1 MTRLHEL
8 AGMGQSIWYDNIRR
22 ALLDSG
28 EMQSLI
34 DQGVTGVTSNPSI
47 FEKAIAGSTDYDEA
61 LSRLVEEGK
70 SVEEI
75 YEILAIEDI
84 QRTADLLRPIYE
96 RTEGLDGYISLEV
109 SPTLAHDT
117 KGSIEEA
124 KRLYRQVD
132 RPNVMIKIPATQ
144 AGIPAIETLIGEGI
158 NVNVTLIFSL
168 INYEAVAEAY
178 IKGLQSLA
186 QRGGDLRKVASVA
199 SFFISRVDSAVDREL
214 EAIEETELLG
224 KIAIANAKIA
234 YARFKTI
241 FSGERWEQLAQ
252 AGARAQRPLW
262 ASTSAKNPLYPDTLY
277 VDGLIGAQTVN
288 TIPPSTLQA
297 YLDHGAVSRTLD
309 ENLDDAEAQLQRL
322 EELGVDLDA
331 ITEKLQDDGVEAF
344 AKSFET
350 LLSSVAEKQEQLL
363 MLQL

>member
-1 MTRLHEL
+1 MTKLHEL

-75 YEILAIEDI
+75 YESLAIEDI

-96 RTEGLDGYISLEV
+96 RTEGLNGYISLEV

-117 KGSIEEA
+117 TGSIEEA
-124 KRLYRQVD
+124 KRLYRQLD
-132 RPNVMIKIPATQ
+132 RPNVMIKVPATQ

-168 INYEAVAEAY
+168 SNYEAVAEAY
-178 IKGLQSLA
+178 IKGLESLA
-186 QRGGDLRKVASVA
+186 KRGGDLRRVASVA
-199 SFFISRVDSAVDREL
+199 SFFVSRVDSAVDRKL
-214 EAIEETELLG
+214 KAINETDLLG
-224 KIAIANAKIA
+224 KIAVANAKVA
-234 YARFKTI
+234 YKRFEEI
-241 FSGERWEQLAQ
+241 FSGKRWERLAR
-252 AGARAQRPLW
+252 AGARVQRPLW
-262 ASTSAKNPLYPDTLY
+262 ASTSTKNPNYPDTLY
-277 VDGLIGAQTVN
+277 VDSLIGAQTVN

-297 YLDHGAVSRTLD
+297 YLDHGSVSLTLNED
-309 ENLDDAEAQLQRL
+309 LDKAEAQLERL
-322 EELGVDLDA
+322 AGFGVDFDG
-331 ITEKLQDDGVEAF
+331 ITAKLQDDGVEAF
-344 AKSFET
+344 AKSFEA
-350 LLSSVAEKQEQLL
+350 LLSSIADKQELL
-363 MLQL
+363 LVHQR